1 MFNSEIFILH
11 LGFQTTL
18 VLLKRDALLQ
28 DVSSTTDYEEG
39 INEKSLNEVVQG
51 LEVNACC
58 ETSHDEKTRILPG
71 AGLDSS

>member
-1 MFNSEIFILH
+1 M
-11 LGFQTTL
+11 
-18 VLLKRDALLQ
+18 Q
-28 DVSSTTDYEEG
+28 DVSSTTDYVEG